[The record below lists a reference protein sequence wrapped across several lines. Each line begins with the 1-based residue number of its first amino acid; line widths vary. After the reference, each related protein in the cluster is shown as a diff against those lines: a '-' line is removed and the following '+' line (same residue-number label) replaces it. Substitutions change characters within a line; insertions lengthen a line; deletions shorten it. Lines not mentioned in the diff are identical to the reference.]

1 MSLRFRG
8 EVWAGNEQVA
18 DTAVEKVFQAI
29 KRDELIS

>member
-8 EVWAGNEQVA
+8 EVWAGDEQVG

-29 KRDELIS
+29 KPDELIW